1 VSGMITNDVNGGVG
15 ALGSAAAG
23 AGSGAQADQQNE
35 LPVVTAMAP
44 TAVILLLMGEEKM
57 ALAEDSPRGAS
68 LDMRL

>member
-1 VSGMITNDVNGGVG
+1 MITNDVNGGVG
-15 ALGSAAAG
+15 ALGSAGAAG
-23 AGSGAQADQQNE
+23 AGSGPEAGPQNE

-57 ALAEDSPRGAS
+57 ALAEDSPRGGS